1 MLFIPK
7 YNPKYYF
14 SSGFEEYEEDNTT
27 CYEVDE
33 LILPIISKLN
43 IKGYKTKYSCSGHY
57 FRYDVHNIEFDE
69 NNSNNLQ
76 NAKVT
81 FYDIG
86 DIEND
91 ESWSVPYI
99 LFEKT
104 VKELNNTEYLPSGWI
119 VEYLPIDLD
128 DQVELYRK
136 YGSVSTTTR
145 PTKYEYRIGLY
156 YKAIDNLIKRCRK
169 EDKEVDI
176 YKYYTKVVNVMKKLY
191 DWCNSLDNYKEEN

>member
-7 YNPKYYF
+7 YNSKYYF
-14 SSGFEEYEEDNTT
+14 SVGFEEYEGDNTT

-57 FRYDVHNIEFDE
+57 FRYDLHNIEFDE

-76 NAKVT
+76 NTKVT
-81 FYDIG
+81 FYDTD

-91 ESWSVPYI
+91 ESWGVPYI

-104 VKELNNTEYLPSGWI
+104 VKELNNVEYLPSGWI

-136 YGSVSTTTR
+136 YGSVSTTTE

-156 YKAIDNLIKRCRK
+156 YKLI
-169 EDKEVDI
+169 
-176 YKYYTKVVNVMKKLY
+176 
-191 DWCNSLDNYKEEN
+191 LDNNI